1 MPIHIY
7 WGEDDFAMSK
17 AIANLRQKILDPNW
31 ISFNYTTF
39 PPDQTNAAI
48 EALNQAMTPPFGTGG
63 RLVWLMNSNITQQSE
78 SNVLSELERTLPVIP
93 ENSHLLITNSNKP
106 DERLKS
112 TKLLKKFAQ
121 IREFGLISPW
131 KTDLLV
137 KSVNEAAKSLGVKL
151 TSRCAEFLVEA
162 VGNDTRLLY
171 NELEKLQ
178 LYSLDPNQPLDIDTA
193 AKLVKNS
200 TQNSIQLASAI
211 RMGETEKALT
221 LVADLI
227 NASEPSLRIV
237 ATLIGQFRTWLW
249 VKIMI
254 DTGER
259 SSQAIAQA
267 AEVRNHYRI
276 KYLQQEVKSLSV
288 QQLISCLPILLEL
301 EVNLKQGA
309 AQTLILQTKVI
320 ELCQICQKS
329 RK

>member
-1 MPIHIY
+1 MPIYNY
-7 WGEDDFAMSK
+7 WGEDDFAMEK
-17 AIANLRQKILDPNW
+17 AIVNLREEILDANW

-39 PPDQTNAAI
+39 PPDITNAAI
-48 EALNQAMTPPFGTGG
+48 EALNQAMTPPFGAGA
-63 RLVWLMNSNITQQSE
+63 RLVWLMDSKITQQCPE
-78 SNVLSELERTLPVIP
+78 NVLSELQHTLPVIP
-93 ENSHLLITNSNKP
+93 ENSYLLITSPNKP

-112 TKLLKKFAQ
+112 TKLLKKFAT

-137 KSVNEAAKSLGVKL
+137 KSVNDAAHTLGIKL

-178 LYSLDPNQPLDIDTA
+178 LYLLDSNKPLDVNTA
-193 AKLVKNS
+193 AQLVRNS
-200 TQNSIQLASAI
+200 TRNSIQLANAI
-211 RMGETEKALT
+211 RMGNTEVALT
-221 LVADLI
+221 LVADLMT
-227 NASEPSLRIV
+227 AHEPALRIV

-249 VKIMI
+249 IRIMME
-254 DTGER
+254 TGER

-276 KYLQQEVKSLSV
+276 KYLQQEVKFVSV
-288 QQLISCLPILLEL
+288 EQLISCLPILLEL

-309 AQTLILQTKVI
+309 AQTLTLQTKVV
-320 ELCQICQKS
+320 EMCQVC
-329 RK
+329 RKN